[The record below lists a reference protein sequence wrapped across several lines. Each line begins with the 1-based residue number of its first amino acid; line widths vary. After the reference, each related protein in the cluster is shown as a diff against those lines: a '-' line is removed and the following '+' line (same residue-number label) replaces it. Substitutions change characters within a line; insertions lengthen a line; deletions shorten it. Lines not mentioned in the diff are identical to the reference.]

1 MLRRVAGL
9 ALALFCWVGPAQSA
23 PVAQAALKVPL
34 ATKVVFLGLARAG
47 ERVVAAGE
55 RGIVIYSDNAGASW
69 TQADVPVRGTLT
81 ALTFIDPRI
90 GFAVGHDA
98 VILKTVDAGA
108 SWSLLNFEPESQN
121 VMLNVHFRDARTG
134 WVTGSNGQLWTT
146 HDGGANWDRQTL
158 AVEDWYQN
166 HIFDLAWLPD
176 GTILAVAEKGVLY
189 RSISGQR
196 DFMPIDS
203 PYEGSFFGALTFPA
217 GRMLIFGM
225 NGHAFVTDDDGTS
238 WQRVVTNTQQFLL
251 SGSLL
256 ADGSALLVGGGG
268 TLLWLRP
275 DALTVQA
282 ARPLDRIGFT
292 AALPAGDDLY
302 IATAAGGVRKLPLA
316 QIFK

>member
-1 MLRRVAGL
+1 MLRRVAVL
-9 ALALFCWVGPAQSA
+9 AVVFFCSVSPARAAS
-23 PVAQAALKVPL
+23 QARPALKVPL
-34 ATKVVFLGLARAG
+34 ATQVVFLGLALAG
-47 ERVVAAGE
+47 QRVVAAGE
-55 RGIVIYSDNAGASW
+55 RGTVIYSDNAGASW
-69 TQADVPVRGTLT
+69 TQADVPVSGTLT
-81 ALTFIDPRI
+81 ALVFIDAST

-98 VILKTVDAGA
+98 AILKTVDAGA

-121 VMLNVHFRDARTG
+121 VMLNVRFHDARTG
-134 WVTGSNGQLWTT
+134 WVTGSNGQLWAT

-176 GTILAVAEKGVLY
+176 GTILAVAEKGVVY
-189 RSISGQR
+189 RSMSGQR

-203 PYEGSFFGALTFPA
+203 PYAGSFFGALTFPA
-217 GRMLIFGM
+217 GRLLIFGM
-225 NGHAFVTDDDGTS
+225 NGHAFVTDDAGTS
-238 WQRVVTNTQQFLL
+238 WQRVVTDTQQFLL
-251 SGSLL
+251 NGGLL

-268 TLLWLRP
+268 TLLRLLP

-282 ARPLDRIGFT
+282 ARPLDRVGFT